1 MKSVNRSVLVVDD
14 DEDWRAVI
22 ADTLADEGFAVTTAS
37 DGRAAC
43 VCLRCVKPEVV
54 VTDVQMPLM
63 DGCQLLAELRAIDGE
78 LPVILVTGEDEPVEG
93 STFSGAF
100 RVIKK
105 PAPIDEVV
113 SAVTDA
119 LLRPRMPRLR
129 KLWSTARTVAQGT
142 RQRGRAALARTVNSY
157 RQPRGRRRL
166 ALVAGLGMATAAALL
181 IAALRSQ
188 VA

>member
-1 MKSVNRSVLVVDD
+1 MLVVDD

-43 VCLRCVKPEVV
+43 LCLRQVKQEVV

-63 DGCQLLAELRAIDGE
+63 DGCELLAELRSIDDG
-78 LPVILVTGEDEPVEG
+78 LPVIVVTGEDEPVDAAV
-93 STFSGAF
+93 FSGAF

-105 PAPIDEVV
+105 PATTDAVV
-113 SAVTDA
+113 SAVTEA
-119 LLRPRMPRLR
+119 LLRHRVSRLR
-129 KLWSTARTVAQGT
+129 RLCSAARAAAQG
-142 RQRGRAALARTVNSY
+142 
-157 RQPRGRRRL
+157 PRGRRRL
-166 ALVAGLGMATAAALL
+166 ALVAGFAMATAAAVL
-181 IAALRSQ
+181 IATIRSQ

>member
-1 MKSVNRSVLVVDD
+1 VL
-14 DEDWRAVI
+14 
-22 ADTLADEGFAVTTAS
+22 ADTLSEAGFAVTSAT

-78 LPVILVTGEDEPVEG
+78 LPVILVTGEDEPVDG

-105 PAPIDEVV
+105 PATIDEVV

-119 LLRPRMPRLR
+119 LLRHHRIPRLR
-129 KLWSTARTVAQGT
+129 RLWSAARAVAQGT
-142 RQRGRAALARTVNSY
+142 RQRGHAALARTVTSC
-157 RQPRGRRRL
+157 RQPRARRRL
-166 ALVAGLGMATAAALL
+166 ALLAGFGMATAAALL
-181 IAALRSQ
+181 IATLRSQ